1 MAKPTFIIKENS
13 QKVKNHFRKV
23 LTRDILKDIC
33 FRITGETEFICRFK
47 DNAYSDKYFAAKKTN
62 EGRLAILKYSG
73 KTAYIFISLPDPKD
87 VKKSG
92 RNSWVE
98 SVGVLYNKYFLDDD
112 TNKEIYYYFLGK
124 KKVSTPYLNF
134 QYRVFKTIGFNF
146 LNDKETLGS
155 EVQPFTTIEDVITLK
170 TAVTKR
176 SRNKKNN
183 PTFLIQNGEN
193 KVQLYGKTFGA
204 HKYETSM
211 LCYVLA
217 TLNSPNDVELFEIT
231 DNGLTTLP
239 GPSQKV
245 ISQFAN
251 IKICSTSI
259 TLEKKNFEKKD
270 SLRSPVYILNLLE
283 SRGQKKCALC
293 DCVVHQLIQGAHIWP
308 VAKIKKR
315 EDLSFEEKFEYA
327 TDGNNGV
334 WLCENH
340 HKLFDANLMLIKAD
354 GDIDFIDS
362 LSREELTYINK
373 ITENVKLPATYI
385 TSEFEFYLKNRYE
398 I

>member
-193 KVQLYGKTFGA
+193 KV
-204 HKYETSM
+204 
-211 LCYVLA
+211 
-217 TLNSPNDVELFEIT
+217 
-231 DNGLTTLP
+231 
-239 GPSQKV
+239 
-245 ISQFAN
+245 
-251 IKICSTSI
+251 
-259 TLEKKNFEKKD
+259 
-270 SLRSPVYILNLLE
+270 
-283 SRGQKKCALC
+283 
-293 DCVVHQLIQGAHIWP
+293 
-308 VAKIKKR
+308 
-315 EDLSFEEKFEYA
+315 
-327 TDGNNGV
+327 
-334 WLCENH
+334 
-340 HKLFDANLMLIKAD
+340 
-354 GDIDFIDS
+354 
-362 LSREELTYINK
+362 
-373 ITENVKLPATYI
+373 
-385 TSEFEFYLKNRYE
+385 
-398 I
+398 

>member
-1 MAKPTFIIKENS
+1 MAKPIFIIKENS
-13 QKVKNHFRKV
+13 QKIKNHFRKV

-47 DNAYSDKYFAAKKTN
+47 DNAYSDKYFAAKKAN
-62 EGRLAILKYSG
+62 EGRLVILKYLD
-73 KTAYIFISLPDPKD
+73 KTAYIFVSLPDPQD

-98 SVGVLYNKYFLDDD
+98 SVGVLYNKYFIDDD

-155 EVQPFTTIEDVITLK
+155 EVQPFTTVEDVITLK
-170 TAVTKR
+170 TAVTKK
-176 SRNKKNN
+176 SRNTKNN
-183 PTFLIQNGEN
+183 PTFVIQSGEN

-211 LCYVLA
+211 LCYMLA
-217 TLNSPNDVELFEIT
+217 KLNSPNDVELYEIT
-231 DNGLTTLP
+231 DNGLTSLP
-239 GPSQKV
+239 QQSQEV
-245 ISQFAN
+245 ISRFTN
-251 IKICSTSI
+251 IKICSTSL
-259 TLEKKNFEKKD
+259 TLEKKKFEKKD
-270 SLRSPVYILNLLE
+270 SLRSPVYIYNLLE
-283 SRGQKKCALC
+283 KRGQKKCALC
-293 DCVVHQLIQGAHIWP
+293 ECVVHQLIQGAHIWP
-308 VAKIKKR
+308 VASIKKR
-315 EDLSFEEKFEYA
+315 EDLSFEQKFKYA

-340 HKLFDANLMLIKAD
+340 HKLFDANLMLIEAD
-354 GDIDFIDS
+354 GNIGFIDS
-362 LSREELTYINK
+362 LSREEL
-373 ITENVKLPATYI
+373 
-385 TSEFEFYLKNRYE
+385 
-398 I
+398 